1 VAGVYGEPVTI
12 RDKTPSR
19 AEGSLA
25 WILANGVVLIVIL
38 VGLGRLDRLSGQLP
52 ARGSL
57 GDAVALE
64 EVRADWWE
72 TRRAIYH
79 EIPTRVLYRLPD
91 GDRARARVVADGV
104 WAEFDRIGSIFNSFD
119 PTSEVGRLND
129 LSRAGGGSV
138 AVSADLLAVLSL
150 SRRLWE
156 ASDGLFDP
164 TVWPLKELWREAV
177 RADTPPSTAQLAEAL
192 ATTGF
197 GKLSLPSAPER
208 PEPGDPELDLP
219 AVGLR
224 FDFGGV
230 AKGHAVGCVENFL
243 RERGVEQGLVQLG
256 GEVSAFGDNDG
267 KAWRVGVQHPRD
279 MNALWGVITHRET
292 LRISTSGNYRQ
303 QLKIAGNSYY
313 HIFDPR
319 DGRPV
324 STRVLGVTT
333 ADLQGR
339 VSSALLDGAATA
351 ITVMGAEAGL
361 ALARQL
367 GIDALILVAD
377 DDGPVRELMT
387 EPLRA
392 HYERTA
398 Q

>member
-1 VAGVYGEPVTI
+1 MRTE
-12 RDKTPSR
+12 TPNR
-19 AEGSLA
+19 AEGSLG
-25 WILANGVVLIVIL
+25 WLLANGVVLVVIL
-38 VGLGRLDRLSGQLP
+38 VGLARLDRRPGELP
-52 ARGSL
+52 AAGSL

-64 EVRADWWE
+64 EVRAGWWE

-79 EIPTRVLYRLPD
+79 EIPARVLYRLPD

-104 WAEFDRIGSIFNSFD
+104 WAEFDRVGSIFNSFD

-138 AVSADLLAVLSL
+138 AVSADLLAILGLSQ
-150 SRRLWE
+150 RLWE
-156 ASDGLFDP
+156 DSDGRFDP

-177 RADTPPSTAQLAEAL
+177 RADTPPSSAQLAEAL

-197 GKLSLPSAPER
+197 GKLSLPSPAER
-208 PEPGDPELDLP
+208 AESGDSELDLP

-230 AKGHAVGCVENFL
+230 AKGHAISCVESFL
-243 RERGVEQGLVQLG
+243 RDHGVERGLIQLG

-267 KAWRVGVQHPRD
+267 EAWRVGVQHPRD
-279 MNALWGVITHRET
+279 MNAVWGVIANRET
-292 LRISTSGNYRQ
+292 LRVSTSGNYRQ
-303 QLKIAGNSYY
+303 QLKIAGETYY

-333 ADLQGR
+333 ADLQGGI
-339 VSSALLDGAATA
+339 SSALLDGAATA

-361 ALARQL
+361 ALAGHL
-367 GIDALILVAD
+367 GIDVLILVAD
-377 DDGPVRELMT
+377 DGGDVREVMT

-398 Q
+398 K

>member
-1 VAGVYGEPVTI
+1 VTVQNEP
-12 RDKTPSR
+12 PSR

-25 WILANGVVLIVIL
+25 WLLANGIVLIAIL
-38 VGLGRLDRLSGQLP
+38 VGLARLDRTPSQSP
-52 ARGSL
+52 ALGSL

-64 EVRADWWE
+64 QVRPDWWE

-79 EIPTRVLYRLPD
+79 EIPARVLYRLPD

-104 WAEFDRIGSIFNSFD
+104 WAEFDRINSIFNSFD

-129 LSRAGGGSV
+129 LSRVGGGSV
-138 AVSADLLAVLSL
+138 AVSGDLLEVLGVSQ
-150 SRRLWE
+150 RLWE
-156 ASDGLFDP
+156 ASDGRFDP

-177 RADTPPSTAQLAEAL
+177 RTDTPPSSEQLAKAL
-192 ATTGF
+192 AVTGF
-197 GKLSLPSAPER
+197 GKLSLPSPPER
-208 PEPGDPELDLP
+208 PALGDPTLELP

-230 AKGHAVGCVENFL
+230 AKGYAVGCVESFL
-243 RERGVEQGLVQLG
+243 RGNGVEQGLVQLG
-256 GEVSAFGDNDG
+256 GEVSAFGDHDG

-279 MNALWGVITHRET
+279 MNALWGVIAHRET

-303 QLKIAGNSYY
+303 QLKIAGNTYY

-339 VSSALLDGAATA
+339 VSSAFLDGAATA
-351 ITVMGAEAGL
+351 IAVMGAEAGL
-361 ALARQL
+361 ALARRL
-367 GIDALILVAD
+367 GIDALILVDAAD
-377 DDGPVRELMT
+377 EGVRELMT

-398 Q
+398 R